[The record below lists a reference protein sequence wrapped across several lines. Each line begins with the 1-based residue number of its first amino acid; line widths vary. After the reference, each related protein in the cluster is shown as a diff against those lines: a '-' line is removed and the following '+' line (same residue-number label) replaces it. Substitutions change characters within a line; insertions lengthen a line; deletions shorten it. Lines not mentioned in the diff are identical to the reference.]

1 MQRTQDA
8 QIQQMQQT
16 LVGMFGMMQQFLAQQ
31 QPQQQAGVSGTS
43 APAIALTPAPAPVTT
58 PAGISMTALLG
69 SAGRPVFSPLPSV
82 SLFQT
87 PDGPTVPASS
97 TSILPS
103 GGVDPQP
110 QPAVLAPQ
118 PQSAQTSLPES
129 APQPQSDEQ

>member
-1 MQRTQDA
+1 
-8 QIQQMQQT
+8 MQQT
-16 LVGMFGMMQQFLAQQ
+16 LVGMFGIMQQFLAQQ

-43 APAIALTPAPAPVTT
+43 APAIALTPAPARVTT
-58 PAGISMTALLG
+58 PAGITMTALLG

-87 PDGPTVPASS
+87 SDGPTVPASF

-103 GGVDPQP
+103 GEVDPQQ
-110 QPAVLAPQ
+110 QPAVLA

-129 APQPQSDEQ
+129 APQPQTDEQQSPHDPPQE